1 MNIGEAI
8 SLFGNEFSSHHA
20 MTTPSVDHISILL
33 SLGHLNGVALNP
45 HAPAFILELMAETHL
60 CQLRLRKSTPPS
72 VAKKLLMEHGS
83 RYVNMVAS
91 IAPEDIDE
99 ILFGDVMMPAIAYH
113 PEISHDSM
121 MKSLSMGSQFKRY
134 LASNPSATPEVL
146 RHIYKGER
154 GVQLRSILRNPNCP
168 HDILMHHVDDNMMPF
183 GGNPALPREIV
194 NYVISNRERYAINS
208 FYSFAKRSSSM
219 CDEDFRK
226 LYAEDKS
233 TDSLMSLAQN
243 PNTPHDVIVDI
254 FNNNVGSSFVWELAF
269 EHPNMDRDTIMSNIN
284 LLHNSENYPV
294 RYEGALANRNLT
306 IDDLSQL
313 VDDGVVSTWN
323 EGIMANPHMTPEVAM
338 RYIEKGYKG
347 VREKL
352 NPSCGP
358 QYTMYPF
365 VNKDVAQCMID
376 NGHICAPHA
385 VSKVMNDSL

>member
-8 SLFGNEFSSHHA
+8 SLFGSEFSSHHA

-45 HAPAFILELMAETHL
+45 HAPAFILEPMVETHHS
-60 CQLRLRKSTPPS
+60 QLRLRKSTPSS
-72 VAKKLLMEHGS
+72 VAKKLFMEHDS
-83 RYVNMVAS
+83 HYLNMVQS

-99 ILFGDVMMPAIAYH
+99 ILFGDVMMPAIASH

-121 MKSLSMGSQFKRY
+121 MKSLRMGSQFKRH

-146 RHIYKGER
+146 RYIYKGAR

-168 HDILMHHVDDNMMPF
+168 HDILMHHIDDDMMPF
-183 GGNPALPREIV
+183 GSNPALPREII
-194 NYVISNRERYAINS
+194 NHVISNGEKYRENS
-208 FYSFAKRSSSM
+208 FYNFVKSSSSM

-233 TDSLMSLAQN
+233 IDSSMSLSQN
-243 PNTPHDVIVDI
+243 PNTPQDVIVDI
-254 FNNNVGSSFVWELAF
+254 FNNNRDSSFVWELAF

-284 LLHNSENYPV
+284 LLHNSENSPS
-294 RYEGALANRNLT
+294 RHEGALANSNLT

-323 EGIMANPHMTPEVAM
+323 KGIMANPHMTPEVAM

-358 QYTMYPF
+358 HYTMYPF